1 MRRQIDPEAPRPF
14 AFDILNVAILL
25 VIVWGAFSL
34 SAASTSSVTDFEFND
49 PVLAGGGEEL
59 MLAYRPDLSS
69 DATLPATDSL
79 E

>member
-1 MRRQIDPEAPRPF
+1 MRRNINPEARRPF
-14 AFDILNVAILL
+14 AFDILNAAILL

-49 PVLAGGGEEL
+49 PILADTGEEL
-59 MLAYRPDLSS
+59 MLAYRPELLAD
-69 DATLPATDSL
+69 DTLPATGSL